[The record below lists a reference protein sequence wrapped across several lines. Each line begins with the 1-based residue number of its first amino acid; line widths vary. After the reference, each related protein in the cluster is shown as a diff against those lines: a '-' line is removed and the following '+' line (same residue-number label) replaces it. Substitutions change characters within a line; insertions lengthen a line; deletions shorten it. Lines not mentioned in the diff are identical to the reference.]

1 MGFLQSIIEFLE
13 SIFKSNSPEVRR
25 RIEIRK
31 LEAEVKAFQPVI
43 YKNNLFTPNF
53 GEIFRVMYENTK
65 PLGDILMDTICSED
79 VQRALLF
86 EQQLLLTGFSV
97 ENQEKLEGL
106 TYDNRKQEVLHS
118 SQPMNDVLRVQRQ
131 RLESLAK
138 ELSTPGFLKID
149 EIIASLHQL
158 ADICRYNYMS
168 VIHTFD
174 PEYFGFN
181 PAYTPSFQPAIPET
195 IAGSLQDFYYIT
207 AHQSLTSSTIRALCA
222 LDELR
227 KGRPLTSEETKQIN
241 TYFRKINAILTRI
254 LNPEMLKKLICIAKK
269 DPEATPQSA
278 NYKPASR
285 QKYATYIEEKF
296 VADEKK
302 LKIEIKD
309 ITISA
314 EIQKLFASKP
324 LEQLEGYN
332 NDNNANLQQNTSAS
346 FAWITPM
353 QVVKTFVKY
362 YLNEPI
368 MALLNDIVIEGFFNN
383 NSSKTDF
390 SSDVF
395 AAGEIPNEFETFEKS
410 FTRGA
415 PNDIAVLEGFIR
427 DSHKDP
433 EFLTRLAGN
442 VDIINKQAHNLIQN
456 ATKKLYTLFNQINE
470 MLNDAKKTAPD
481 TITNIKVLLNSSR
494 NRDAAEQ
501 LELQFDMWKVFL
513 AIMKNYVLIGD
524 VEKKA

>member
-1 MGFLQSIIEFLE
+1 MGFFQALVEFLE

-31 LEAEVKAFQPVI
+31 IESEVKSFQPVI

-79 VQRALLF
+79 LHRAMLF
-86 EQQLLLTGFSV
+86 EQQLLLTGFSS

-106 TYDNRKQEVLHS
+106 AYENRKQEVLQS
-118 SQPMNDVLRVQRQ
+118 NQPMNDVLRVQRQ

-138 ELSTPGFLKID
+138 ELSTPGFMKID

-174 PEYFGFN
+174 PEYMGLN
-181 PAYTPSFQPAIPET
+181 PSYTPSFQPAIPDT
-195 IAGSLQDFYYIT
+195 LAGSLQDLYYIT
-207 AHQSLTSSTIRALCA
+207 AHQNLTSSTVRAICA

-227 KGRPLTSEETKQIN
+227 KGRPIHADETKQIN
-241 TYFRKINAILTRI
+241 MYFRKINSILTRI

-269 DPEATPQSA
+269 DPEANPQNAS
-278 NYKPASR
+278 YKPVAR

-314 EIQKLFASKP
+314 EIQKLFGTKP
-324 LEQLEGYN
+324 LEQIEGYN
-332 NDNNANLQQNTSAS
+332 NENNENLQQNTPSS
-346 FAWITPM
+346 FSWITPV

-362 YLNEPI
+362 FLNEPI

-383 NSSKTDF
+383 NSIKTDF
-390 SSDVF
+390 STNVY
-395 AAGEIPNEFETFEKS
+395 AAGEIFNEFETFEKS
-410 FTRGA
+410 FARGA
-415 PNDIAVLEGFIR
+415 PNDIAILEGFIR

-442 VDIINKQAHNLIQN
+442 VDIINKQAHNLIQSS
-456 ATKKLYTLFNQINE
+456 TKKLYTLYNQINE
-470 MLNDAKKTAPD
+470 MLMDAKKTAPD

-501 LELQFDMWKVFL
+501 LELQFEMWNVFL

-524 VEKKA
+524 MEKKA

>member
-1 MGFLQSIIEFLE
+1 MPQ
-13 SIFKSNSPEVRR
+13 
-25 RIEIRK
+25 
-31 LEAEVKAFQPVI
+31 
-43 YKNNLFTPNF
+43 
-53 GEIFRVMYENTK
+53 
-65 PLGDILMDTICSED
+65 
-79 VQRALLF
+79 
-86 EQQLLLTGFSV
+86 
-97 ENQEKLEGL
+97 
-106 TYDNRKQEVLHS
+106 H
-118 SQPMNDVLRVQRQ
+118 
-131 RLESLAK
+131 
-138 ELSTPGFLKID
+138 
-149 EIIASLHQL
+149 
-158 ADICRYNYMS
+158 
-168 VIHTFD
+168 IHV
-174 PEYFGFN
+174 
-181 PAYTPSFQPAIPET
+181 
-195 IAGSLQDFYYIT
+195 
-207 AHQSLTSSTIRALCA
+207 
-222 LDELR
+222 
-227 KGRPLTSEETKQIN
+227 
-241 TYFRKINAILTRI
+241 YFRKINSILTRI

-362 YLNEPI
+362 YLSEPI

-395 AAGEIPNEFETFEKS
+395 AVGEIPNEFETFEKS

-415 PNDIAVLEGFIR
+415 PNDIAILEGFIR

-456 ATKKLYTLFNQINE
+456 ATKKLYTLFNQISE